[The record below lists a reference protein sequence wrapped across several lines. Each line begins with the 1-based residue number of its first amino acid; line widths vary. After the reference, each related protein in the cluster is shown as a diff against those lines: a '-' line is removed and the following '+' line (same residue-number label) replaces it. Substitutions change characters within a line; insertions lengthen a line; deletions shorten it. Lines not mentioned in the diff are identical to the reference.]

1 MTAAAVITGGLVLG
15 EDATARAADI
25 VLRGDVIE
33 AIVAPGAVTSENV
46 ARIAA
51 DRRLLIPGLINA
63 HTHAHGALSKGVADR
78 ISLELLLNAAP
89 SFYGFRSDED
99 RKLSATLNAVEM
111 LRKGCTSC
119 FDLALT
125 LPGPSPDALF
135 ATAQGY
141 AEVGIRAVIAPM
153 IADRGFYEAI
163 PGLFESLPPEAQGL
177 AAALRP
183 PAASAIFAQM
193 RAAARHWPFDRERIR
208 LGIGPTIPLHCS
220 DGFLRECAEISVEYD
235 LPLQTHLA
243 ESPAQRAAALRRYGM
258 SLTRYLDG
266 LGLLRPGV
274 SAAHGIWLDAK
285 ELEILAARG
294 VCIAHNP
301 SANLRLGSGIADI
314 RAALAQGV
322 KVGIGTDGSSS
333 SDHQNM
339 FEAMR
344 MAAYV
349 SRVFERAPEDW
360 ISTAEAI
367 GMATLGSAA
376 VLGMDQMIG
385 RIAPGFKADI
395 VFLDLDHINF
405 VPLNDAANQLVNT
418 EDGSA
423 VREVMAGG
431 KFVLRDGEV
440 VGVDWPALVRQAEAS
455 AARLTQANTAARTVA
470 AHLAPFVGHF
480 CAGLAC
486 GTGLLRKLPLRAD
499 TVSA

>member
-1 MTAAAVITGGLVLG
+1 MTTAAVIAGGLVLG
-15 EDATARAADI
+15 EDASVRAADI
-25 VLRGDVIE
+25 VLRGDAIE
-33 AIVAPGAVTSENV
+33 AILAPGSVTSDNV

-63 HTHAHGALSKGVADR
+63 HTHAHGALSKGVADL
-78 ISLELLLNAAP
+78 ISLELLLSAAP
-89 SFYGFRSDED
+89 SFYGFRTDED
-99 RKLSATLNAVEM
+99 RKISATLNAVEM

-125 LPGPSPDALF
+125 LPGPSPDGLF
-135 ATAQGY
+135 AAAQGY
-141 AEVGIRAVIAPM
+141 ADVGIRAVVAPM
-153 IADRGFYEAI
+153 IADRSFYEAI
-163 PGLFESLPPEAQGL
+163 PGLFDSLPPESRGFT
-177 AAALRP
+177 AAFRP
-183 PAASAIFAQM
+183 PASANIFAQI
-193 RAAARHWPFDRERIR
+193 RAAAQHWPFDRERVR

-220 DGFLRECAEISVEYD
+220 DEFLRECAKLAAEYD

-243 ESPAQRAAALRRYGM
+243 ESPVQREAAFRRYGK
-258 SLTRYLDG
+258 SLTRYLEG

-274 SAAHGIWLDAK
+274 SAAHGIWLDRQ
-285 ELEILAARG
+285 ELEILARRD
-294 VCIAHNP
+294 VTIAHNP

-322 KVGIGTDGSSS
+322 KVGIGTDGASS

-349 SRVFERAPEDW
+349 SRVFERTPDHW
-360 ISTAEAI
+360 ISTPEAI
-367 GMATLGSAA
+367 GMATRGSAA
-376 VLGMDQMIG
+376 VLGMEHMIG

-405 VPLNDAANQLVNT
+405 VPLNDAVNQLVNT

-423 VREVMAGG
+423 VREVMVGG
-431 KFVLRDGEV
+431 DFKLRDGKV
-440 VGVDWPALVRQAEAS
+440 AGLDWPDLMRRAEAS
-455 AARLTQANTAARTVA
+455 AARLAQANTDARATA
-470 AHLAPFVGHF
+470 AHLAPLVGHF

-486 GTGLLRKLPLRAD
+486 GAGLHHKLPLRAD
-499 TVSA
+499 AFNG